1 MRIQS
6 SKVILVLLLLQIFLS
21 CTSSSKITYLQ
32 DIYTSQK
39 SGEKSPDYEPKLQ
52 ADDLLS
58 IIVSADN
65 PENTIPFNLPQ
76 IQGSIDITGSQS
88 GMSSQNN
95 IKTYLIDSHGEIDFP
110 VIGKIKLA
118 GLARSEAN
126 KKMVGLVSEYI
137 KNPGINLHILNFK
150 VSVLGEVNRPGSL
163 PITSERITLLEAL
176 SKAGDL
182 SIYGKRTNILVIRE
196 IDGLKTY
203 ASIDITKSDFI
214 KSPFYYLAQND
225 VIVVHPNKTKINAA
239 AVGPNT
245 SVIISSISLLL
256 TLFVLLKK

>member
-1 MRIQS
+1 MRILFP
-6 SKVILVLLLLQIFLS
+6 KVILIAFVLHFFSS

-32 DIYTSQK
+32 DVYSNKAVI
-39 SGEKSPDYEPKLQ
+39 EKSQDYEPKLQ

-58 IIVSADN
+58 IVVSADN

-76 IQGSIDITGSQS
+76 IQASLDVNST
-88 GMSSQNN
+88 QNN
-95 IKTYLIDSHGEIDFP
+95 IKTYLIDAHGEIDFP

-126 KKMVGLVSEYI
+126 KKMVSLVSDYI

-150 VSVLGEVNRPGSL
+150 VSVLGEVNRPGS
-163 PITSERITLLEAL
+163 ISINSERITLLEAL

-182 SIYGKRTNILVIRE
+182 TIYGKRNNILVIRE
-196 IDGLKTY
+196 IGGLKTY
-203 ASIDITKSDFI
+203 ANIDITKSDFI
-214 KSPFYYLAQND
+214 NSPFYYLAQND
-225 VIVVHPNKTKINAA
+225 VVLVHPNKTKINAA
-239 AVGPNT
+239 SVGPNT

-256 TLFVLLKK
+256 TLFVLLKN

>member
-1 MRIQS
+1 MRIQFP
-6 SKVILVLLLLQIFLS
+6 KVILIAFVLHFFSS

-32 DIYTSQK
+32 DVYSNKAVI
-39 SGEKSPDYEPKLQ
+39 EKSQDYEPKLQ

-58 IIVSADN
+58 IVVSADN

-76 IQGSIDITGSQS
+76 IQGSLDINST
-88 GMSSQNN
+88 QNN
-95 IKTYLIDSHGEIDFP
+95 IKTYLIDAHGEIDFP

-126 KKMVGLVSEYI
+126 KKMVSLVSDYI

-150 VSVLGEVNRPGSL
+150 VSVLGEVNRPGS
-163 PITSERITLLEAL
+163 ISINSERITLLEAL

-182 SIYGKRTNILVIRE
+182 TIYGKRNNILVIRE
-196 IDGLKTY
+196 IGGLKTY
-203 ASIDITKSDFI
+203 ANIDITKSDFI
-214 KSPFYYLAQND
+214 NSPFYYLAQND
-225 VIVVHPNKTKINAA
+225 VVLVHPNKTKINAA
-239 AVGPNT
+239 SVGPNT

-256 TLFVLLKK
+256 TLFVLLKN

>member
-1 MRIQS
+1 MRIQFP
-6 SKVILVLLLLQIFLS
+6 KVILIAFVLHFFSS

-32 DIYTSQK
+32 DVYSNKKAIE
-39 SGEKSPDYEPKLQ
+39 SGLDYEPRLQ

-58 IIVSADN
+58 IVVSADN

-76 IQGSIDITGSQS
+76 IQGSSDVN
-88 GMSSQNN
+88 SSQNN
-95 IKTYLIDSHGEIDFP
+95 IKTYLIDAHGEIDFP

-126 KKMVGLVSEYI
+126 KKMVTLVSDYI

-150 VSVLGEVNRPGSL
+150 VSVLGEVNRPGS
-163 PITSERITLLEAL
+163 ITINSERITLLEAL

-182 SIYGKRTNILVIRE
+182 TIYGKRNNILVIRE
-196 IDGLKTY
+196 IGGVKTY
-203 ASIDITKSDFI
+203 ATIDITKSDFI
-214 KSPFYYLAQND
+214 NSPFYYLAQND
-225 VIVVHPNKTKINAA
+225 VVLVHPNKTKINAA
-239 AVGPNT
+239 SVGPNT

-256 TLFVLLKK
+256 TLFVLLKN

>member
-1 MRIQS
+1 MRIQFP
-6 SKVILVLLLLQIFLS
+6 KVILIAFVLHFFSS

-32 DIYTSQK
+32 DVYSNKAVI
-39 SGEKSPDYEPKLQ
+39 EKSQDYEPKLQ

-58 IIVSADN
+58 IVVSADN

-76 IQGSIDITGSQS
+76 IQASLDVNST
-88 GMSSQNN
+88 QNN
-95 IKTYLIDSHGEIDFP
+95 IKTYLIDAHGEIDFP

-126 KKMVGLVSEYI
+126 KKMVSLVSDYI

-150 VSVLGEVNRPGSL
+150 VSVLGEVNRPGS
-163 PITSERITLLEAL
+163 ISINSERITLLEAL

-182 SIYGKRTNILVIRE
+182 TIYGKRNNILVIRE
-196 IDGLKTY
+196 IGGLKTY
-203 ASIDITKSDFI
+203 ANIDITKSDFI
-214 KSPFYYLAQND
+214 NSPFYYLAQND
-225 VIVVHPNKTKINAA
+225 VVLVHPNKTKINAA
-239 AVGPNT
+239 SVGPNT

-256 TLFVLLKK
+256 TLFVLLKN

>member
-1 MRIQS
+1 MRILFP
-6 SKVILVLLLLQIFLS
+6 KVILIAFVLHFFSS

-32 DIYTSQK
+32 DVYSNKAVI
-39 SGEKSPDYEPKLQ
+39 EKSQDYEPKLQ

-58 IIVSADN
+58 IVVSADN

-76 IQGSIDITGSQS
+76 IQGSLDVNST
-88 GMSSQNN
+88 QNN
-95 IKTYLIDSHGEIDFP
+95 IKTYLIDAHGEIDFP

-126 KKMVGLVSEYI
+126 KKMVSLVSDYI

-150 VSVLGEVNRPGSL
+150 VSVLGEVNRPGS
-163 PITSERITLLEAL
+163 ISINSERITLLEAL

-182 SIYGKRTNILVIRE
+182 TIYGKRNNILVIRE
-196 IDGLKTY
+196 IGGLKTY
-203 ASIDITKSDFI
+203 ANIDITKSDFI
-214 KSPFYYLAQND
+214 NSPFYYLAQND
-225 VIVVHPNKTKINAA
+225 VVLVHPNKTKINAA
-239 AVGPNT
+239 SVGPNT

-256 TLFVLLKK
+256 TLFVLLKN

>member
-1 MRIQS
+1 MRIQFP
-6 SKVILVLLLLQIFLS
+6 KVILILFVLHFFSS

-32 DIYTSQK
+32 DVYSNK
-39 SGEKSPDYEPKLQ
+39 KAVEYSSDYEPKLQ

-58 IIVSADN
+58 IIISADN

-76 IQGSIDITGSQS
+76 IQGSLDIN
-88 GMSSQNN
+88 SSQNN
-95 IKTYLIDSHGEIDFP
+95 IKTYLIDGHGEIDFP

-126 KKMVGLVSEYI
+126 KKMATLVSDYI

-150 VSVLGEVNRPGSL
+150 VSVLGEVNRPGS
-163 PITSERITLLEAL
+163 ISINSERITLLEAL

-182 SIYGKRTNILVIRE
+182 TIYGKRNNILVIRE
-196 IDGLKTY
+196 IGGIKTY
-203 ASIDITKSDFI
+203 ATIDITKSDFI
-214 KSPFYYLAQND
+214 NSPFYYLAQND
-225 VIVVHPNKTKINAA
+225 VVLVHPNKTKINAA
-239 AVGPNT
+239 SVGPNT

-256 TLFVLLKK
+256 TLFVLLKN